1 MGSNDI
7 NINIDIF
14 ENCVIKHNEN
24 HPHYYI
30 LSNGYRSI
38 DHNGTALTKISIFDK
53 ERGTIKED
61 RKKINEILKILM
73 SNIDPKNKKELLK
86 QYNLQDKEKRAIGS
100 MLGTKRYG
108 RI

>member
-7 NINIDIF
+7 NINIDTF
-14 ENCVIKHNEN
+14 ENCVIKYNAN
-24 HPHYYI
+24 YPYYYI

-53 ERGTIKED
+53 EKGTIKED

-73 SNIDPKNKKELLK
+73 SDIDPKKKE
-86 QYNLQDKEKRAIGS
+86 RI
-100 MLGTKRYG
+100 TKT
-108 RI
+108 I